1 MNAPRDHTAWLQ
13 GGGAVCRHSPAR
25 PAQPRRIILL
35 GPPGIGKGTQAGLL
49 GAALGACYLST
60 GEILR
65 TARPG
70 SPGAAGPGMRT
81 VLNCTRRGDSVP
93 DAALLA
99 MVSERR
105 RCLGCAG
112 GFVLDGFPR
121 TVLQAE
127 ALDLLLETNAL
138 ALDAVVLYELPSS
151 QVVPRLLGRRI
162 CPTCQRIYHVKA
174 RPPRTAGCCDDCQT
188 RLVQS
193 QNDRIDSIRLLQHT
207 YAMSPRA
214 LIGYYQV
221 RGLLV
226 TIPAHGTPEEVFR
239 RTIDAFNTI
248 SAAQPRWNTAA
259 LVAPAGGARNEGR

>member
-13 GGGAVCRHSPAR
+13 GGDAVCRHSPVR
-25 PAQPRRIILL
+25 PAAHPRRIILL

-49 GAALGACYLST
+49 GSALGACYLST

-65 TARPG
+65 LARPG
-70 SPGAAGPGMRT
+70 SPCAAGPAMRT
-81 VLNCTRRGDSVP
+81 VLHHTRCGDTVP
-93 DAALLA
+93 DDALLA
-99 MVSERR
+99 MISERV
-105 RCLGCAG
+105 RCLSCGG

-127 ALDLLLETNAL
+127 ALDLLLEIHGV
-138 ALDAVVLYELPSS
+138 ALDAVVLYELPSA

-174 RPPRTAGCCDDCQT
+174 QPPRTAGCCDDCQT

-214 LIGYYQV
+214 LIG
-221 RGLLV
+221 
-226 TIPAHGTPEEVFR
+226 
-239 RTIDAFNTI
+239 
-248 SAAQPRWNTAA
+248 
-259 LVAPAGGARNEGR
+259 